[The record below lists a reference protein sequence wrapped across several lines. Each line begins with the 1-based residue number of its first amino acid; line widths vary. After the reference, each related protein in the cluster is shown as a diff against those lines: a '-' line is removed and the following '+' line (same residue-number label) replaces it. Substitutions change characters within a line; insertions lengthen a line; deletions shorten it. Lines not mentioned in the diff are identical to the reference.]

1 MNDDANT
8 PPEPRPE
15 YAKLVC
21 ELRDLVRRQETV
33 AKAEAARRAG
43 VEVMRHASEMF
54 AKGEITGAEL
64 TRLHA
69 VRLRL
74 DALVP
79 LPGDLPP
86 ALDRSELRPIEGEG
100 E

>member
-1 MNDDANT
+1 MSDDTT
-8 PPEPRPE
+8 PPEPRPHFD
-15 YAKLVC
+15 ALVAD
-21 ELRDLVRRQETV
+21 LKQLVRRQETV
-33 AKAEAARRAG
+33 AKAEAARRNATL
-43 VEVMRHASEMF
+43 VMQRASEMF

-86 ALDRSELRPIEGEG
+86 ALDRSELRPIEGE